1 MRRFSQY
8 VTGAEVDQL
17 VALYAPDAL
26 FVPQP
31 GVQHRGHA
39 AIRGALTAL
48 LELSPQMEVRVAEV
62 HLAGDT
68 ALVVVDWTLNGTAP
82 DGSAVIQNG
91 RSADVLRRDSD
102 GTWRVLIDHP

>member
-1 MRRFSQY
+1 MHRFSQY
-8 VTGAEVDQL
+8 IAESQLDQL

-31 GVQHRGHA
+31 GVEHRGHA
-39 AIRGALTAL
+39 AIRGALSAL
-48 LELSPQMEVRVAEV
+48 LELSPQMEARVAEV

-68 ALVVVDWTLNGTAP
+68 ALVVVDWTLQGTAP
-82 DGSAVIQNG
+82 DGSAVSQNG
-91 RSADVLRRDSD
+91 RSADVLRRDND